1 MKNYYTIY
9 KVSLYF
15 ILSGLLLS
23 QLENEPF
30 DEEKKKKIFYIQATN
45 EAPKIDGKL
54 NESLWQNIEPIKDF
68 IQEYPY
74 NMENP
79 SEKTEVLI
87 TYDKRALY
95 VAAKLYTDD
104 ISTITRKLSPRDDW
118 YNAFDEVADWF
129 SIEID
134 SYHDHQ
140 TAYAFAVNA
149 SGVMYDEMIFN
160 DSDYDSDWN
169 GIWTSE
175 VDIDSLGWN
184 IEMEIPFSNLPFSD
198 KE

>member
-74 NMENP
+74 NM
-79 SEKTEVLI
+79 
-87 TYDKRALY
+87 
-95 VAAKLYTDD
+95 
-104 ISTITRKLSPRDDW
+104 
-118 YNAFDEVADWF
+118 
-129 SIEID
+129 
-134 SYHDHQ
+134 
-140 TAYAFAVNA
+140 
-149 SGVMYDEMIFN
+149 
-160 DSDYDSDWN
+160 
-169 GIWTSE
+169 
-175 VDIDSLGWN
+175 
-184 IEMEIPFSNLPFSD
+184 
-198 KE
+198 